1 MRVISGSA
9 RGCNLV
15 APEGLDTRP
24 TTDRIKETLF
34 NIIAFDLPGCRFL
47 DLFSGSG
54 AIGIEALSRGAEKAV
69 FVDSSEKCRKVIEHN
84 LKHTRLEDR
93 AKVLTKDII
102 SAIDYLAK
110 TGEKFDMVFMDPPY
124 MEGFTEPVL
133 TALAGSGILE
143 EDVKIIVER
152 SSKTEMPSVEGLT
165 IYREKEYKTTII
177 SFLTLEE

>member
-9 RGCNLV
+9 RGCNLQ

-47 DLFSGSG
+47 DLFAGSG

-69 FVDSSEKCRKVIEHN
+69 FVDASDKCKKVIEAN
-84 LKHTRLEDR
+84 LKHTRLAER
-93 AKVLTKDII
+93 ATLITKDIL
-102 SAIDYLAK
+102 SAIDLLK
-110 TGEKFDMVFMDPPY
+110 IKGEKFDMVFMDPPY

-133 TALAGSGILE
+133 KALAVSGILADE
-143 EDVKIIVER
+143 CKIIVER

-165 IYREKEYKTTII
+165 IYREKEYKTTVMT
-177 SFLTLEE
+177 FLTLEE